1 MAPPRTRHIEDP
13 AKRGSDSLLDA
24 KIKDHISQQ
33 PRNTP
38 QNRAQ
43 SLDLS
48 ISLSRITESG
58 NAHAQIESPTHSVNG
73 DESDPAS
80 ATAPSFPSVYGP
92 PGSATRSAVIG
103 HPNER
108 SDFDEDTADEVARV
122 ISNLGL

>member
-1 MAPPRTRHIEDP
+1 M
-13 AKRGSDSLLDA
+13 
-24 KIKDHISQQ
+24 Q
-33 PRNTP
+33 PRSTP

-48 ISLSRITESG
+48 ISLSRITESA
-58 NAHAQIESPTHSVNG
+58 NAQQLDSPTHSVNGG